1 MCNFFPFRVRSP
13 PNTSLGWQAWEVI
26 SSSALVNRNPA
37 IQRHLFWGQLCSS
50 RLWLVNNDT
59 ITGLSMHH
67 RTVVNELQTLFLIS
81 FNVVCFVRFVIII
94 IIIIIIN
101 FISTTRVGIKYTFV
115 SAITILLQILIN
127 CAGSTLFYS
136 IALQYDYIIQFIN
149 SLFNRIN
156 L

>member
-1 MCNFFPFRVRSP
+1 MVYIIKKLP
-13 PNTSLGWQAWEVI
+13 TEVYF
-26 SSSALVNRNPA
+26 AKY
-37 IQRHLFWGQLCSS
+37 
-50 RLWLVNNDT
+50 NNK
-59 ITGLSMHH
+59 
-67 RTVVNELQTLFLIS
+67 
-81 FNVVCFVRFVIII
+81 
-94 IIIIIIN
+94 N